1 MMLEEEFIITI
12 PDAESE
18 KILSIED
25 AVNFISVSSPAPPP
39 AEGPHVRAR

>member
-1 MMLEEEFIITI
+1 MLEEEFIITI

-25 AVNFISVSSPAPPP
+25 AVNFISVRGPRGPPF
-39 AEGPHVRAR
+39 ERTRYSNL